1 MNDEVVHTHK
11 NPIVGKVI
19 QAHVGKYGITEEN
32 AKFLHTQPV
41 DVVKKVLMETRKA
54 QNDDDLPAYLNQM
67 LLISIET
74 YVDTYGVTEDEGEFL
89 KEQPTKIVH
98 IVLPKILEHYGKCRE
113 IFSNIGHMFVF
124 NFFERLMTLFC
135 FSKCK

>member
-1 MNDEVVHTHK
+1 
-11 NPIVGKVI
+11 
-19 QAHVGKYGITEEN
+19 
-32 AKFLHTQPV
+32 
-41 DVVKKVLMETRKA
+41 METRKA

-74 YVDTYGVTEDEGEFL
+74 YVDTYGVTEDECEFL
-89 KEQPTKIVH
+89 KEQPTEIVH
-98 IVLPKILEHYGKCRE
+98 IVLPKILEHHGKCRE

-135 FSKCK
+135 FRKCK